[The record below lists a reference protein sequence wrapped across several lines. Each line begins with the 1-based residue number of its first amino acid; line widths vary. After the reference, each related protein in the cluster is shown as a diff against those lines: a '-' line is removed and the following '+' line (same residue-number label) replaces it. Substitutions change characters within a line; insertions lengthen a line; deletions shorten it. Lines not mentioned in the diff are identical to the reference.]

1 MVKSYRDDILTLL
14 QEHAPQTLRLNEISH
29 YFSIPS
35 HTDEYQDLRLELD
48 QLVQEGAIYRS
59 SRRRYGLHETMETT
73 FEGLLSVHGFTGV
86 VTTNSSQFPTITV
99 KRHHLGTAL
108 HGDHVRVKLLALK
121 HGAKPNGEI
130 LAVLQRSQTS
140 MVGRIEFNGD
150 FFFLIPD
157 DNRIHVDIL
166 IHPSRLGGAKDGD
179 KVAANFLRWTD
190 PHKSPEGTVVEILG
204 EAGVPK
210 VEYASILK
218 EFRLS
223 KEFPEAVEHEAN
235 SVAVSPAKTEIA
247 RRVDMRGE
255 VVITIDPV
263 DARDFDDALSLQIL
277 DNGNYRVGVHIADV
291 SHYVQEDS
299 NLDKEALERATSV
312 YLVDGVVPMLPERL
326 SNDVCSL
333 VPHQDRL
340 AYSVFMEFSKRG
352 VLKDYSIRETII
364 NSTRRFTYE
373 EAQNIIDTGE
383 GDHSELLLLL
393 HRFATVLRKRR
404 FTKGGIDFDTMEIK
418 FLLDENKVPVEAVL
432 KKRSDATSLVE
443 EYMLAANQ
451 TVATHIK
458 SISPGKGRNK
468 KSLLPFI
475 YRIHDEPDDEK
486 FGNAME
492 LMRAFG
498 IPVPEDLTS
507 KDINDLL
514 QQVQER
520 PEKHVVNQVLLR
532 SMAKAVYSSYNI
544 GHYGLGFQN
553 YAHFTSPIRRYPDLI
568 IHRLLKE
575 FAQGIPSSQRIGYL
589 AEHLNVVSDHSSA
602 RERFAVEAERASIK
616 LTQVAIVKEKIGE
629 TFNGMV
635 TGVTNF
641 GLFVMIDDLYA
652 EGLVRMRE
660 MDDDFYF
667 FDERRY
673 ALVGRKTRKVFRI
686 GTRLHVKI
694 VKANVEKR
702 EIDFAY
708 AGPERLLPQ
717 EGEREQTDT
726 NKSLNEPLPAEEV
739 ERTLRSIQRRSS
751 TQQKKTKSR
760 EKSSLKAKRSS
771 ASSTKQKKQSPAK
784 GKNKKRK

>member
-1 MVKSYRDDILTLL
+1 MKSYREDILTLL
-14 QEHAPQTLRLNEISH
+14 QEHAPQTLRLNELSH
-29 YFSIPS
+29 HFNLPS
-35 HTDEYQDLRLELD
+35 HTDEYEQLRLELER
-48 QLVQEGAIYRS
+48 LVQEGLIYRS
-59 SRRRYGLHETMETT
+59 SRRRYGLQETMETT
-73 FEGLLSVHGFTGV
+73 FEGALSVHGFTGV
-86 VTTNSSQFPTITV
+86 VTTSSPQFPTITV

-108 HGDHVRVKLLALK
+108 HGDYVRVKLLAQK
-121 HGAKPNGEI
+121 QGAKPNGEI
-130 LAVLQRSQTS
+130 LAVIERSKTS
-140 MVGRIEFNGD
+140 IVGRIEHNGD

-166 IHPSRLGGAKDGD
+166 IHPSRLGGARDGD
-179 KVAANFLRWTD
+179 KVAATFLRWTD

-204 EAGVPK
+204 QAGVPK

-218 EFRLS
+218 EFSLR
-223 KEFPEAVEHEAN
+223 KEFPKTVESEAER
-235 SVAVSPAKTEIA
+235 VAIA
-247 RRVDMRGE
+247 PTKAEVTRRVDMRSD

-263 DARDFDDALSLQIL
+263 DARDFDDALSLQVL
-277 DNGNYRVGVHIADV
+277 DNGNYRIGVHIADV
-291 SHYVQEDS
+291 SHYVRENS
-299 NLDKEALERATSV
+299 ELDKEALERATSV

-340 AYSVFMEFSKRG
+340 AYSVFMEFTKRG
-352 VLKDYSIRETII
+352 VLKDYSICETII

-373 EAQNIIDTGE
+373 EAQTIIETGE
-383 GDHSELLLLL
+383 GDHSELLQQL
-393 HRFATVLRKRR
+393 HNFAIVLRKRR
-404 FTKGGIDFDTMEIK
+404 FAKGGIDFDTMEIK

-458 SISPGKGRNK
+458 HISPSKGRSK
-468 KSLLPFI
+468 RSLLPFI

-486 FGNAME
+486 FTSAIE

-498 IPVPEDLTS
+498 ITVPEEITS

-514 QQVQER
+514 QQAQER

-544 GHYGLGFQN
+544 GHYGLGFQH

-575 FAQGIPSSQRIGYL
+575 FAQGIPSQQRIAYL
-589 AEHLNVVSDHSSA
+589 TEHLNTVSDHSSA
-602 RERFAVEAERASIK
+602 RERLAVEAERASIK

-629 TFNGMV
+629 EFNGMV

-686 GTRLHVKI
+686 GTRVRVKI

-708 AGPERLLPQ
+708 VGGEQLLPQ
-717 EGEREQTDT
+717 EGDGGEQIP
-726 NKSLNEPLPAEEV
+726 SSALSPEEV
-739 ERTLRSIQRRSS
+739 ERTLRSIERRNTSR
-751 TQQKKTKSR
+751 QKKSKNK
-760 EKSSLKAKRSS
+760 EKSSLRAKRS
-771 ASSTKQKKQSPAK
+771 ASSTRTKKKSKPVSKASK
-784 GKNKKRK
+784 KKRK